1 MTTTSRGG
9 GGDAPF
15 QMRETLHGDVTVL
28 ALHGACTMSDAADL
42 GDKIMELAKS
52 PANLVVLELSQLEF
66 IESTNLGKIV
76 AGYLQ
81 LRNRQGDLRIVAPQ
95 PKIRHLLDLTRLSTL
110 FGVFD
115 SVPDALSRRDN

>member
-1 MTTTSRGG
+1 MSPTSDGNK
-9 GGDAPF
+9 DAPF
-15 QMRETLHGDVTVL
+15 EMRVSTHDEATVL
-28 ALHGACTMSDAADL
+28 ALCGACTMSDAESL
-42 GDKIMELAKS
+42 GDKIMEIALS
-52 PANLVVLELSQLEF
+52 PAALLVLELSDLEF

-81 LRNRQGDLRIVAPQ
+81 LRKRHGDLRVVAPQ

-115 SVPDALSRRDN
+115 SIPDAVGKRPH